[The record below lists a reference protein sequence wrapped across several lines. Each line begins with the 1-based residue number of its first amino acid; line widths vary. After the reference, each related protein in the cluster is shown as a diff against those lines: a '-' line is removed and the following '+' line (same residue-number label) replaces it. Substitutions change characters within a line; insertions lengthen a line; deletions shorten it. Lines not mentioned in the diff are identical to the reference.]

1 MTLVDGV
8 YELGN
13 ESGSGSYGVVFEA
26 TDTETNQKVAVKFA
40 HYGVEAKHYLEEEI
54 ENLLSLSKSIQTI
67 GVVDY
72 VKAGNDST
80 HGEYLVMEWLD
91 YGINDIEWT
100 IPTMLEIGEQLSI
113 ALESLHAQGMGHHDF
128 HSGNWRMN
136 KRGVVKLI
144 DMSFA
149 VDNGRQD
156 EDFIGLA
163 NMLYLIA
170 GMYIN
175 TKEAKALADEVSRNF
190 NSAKET
196 LSWDTILEMFQNF
209 KVMFGGSPID
219 LIEAVKI

>member
-13 ESGSGSYGVVFEA
+13 ESNSGSFGVVFDA
-26 TDTETNQKVAVKFA
+26 TDTKTNQKVAVKFA
-40 HYGVEAKHYLEEEI
+40 HRNEEAKDYLEEEI
-54 ENLLSLSKSIQTI
+54 ENLSFLSKSVKTI

-72 VKAGNDST
+72 VKAGKDKI

-91 YGINDIEWT
+91 YSIEDIKWT

-113 ALESLHAQGMGHHDF
+113 ALESLHLQDMGHHDL

-136 KRGVVKLI
+136 KRGEVKLI

-149 VDNGRQD
+149 VDGGRQD
-156 EDFIGLA
+156 EDFLGLA
-163 NMLYLIA
+163 NVLYLIA
-170 GMYIN
+170 SLYIN
-175 TKEAKALADEVSRNF
+175 TKGAKALADEISRNF
-190 NSAKET
+190 NNARKD
-196 LSWDTILEMFQNF
+196 LAWDTILEMFQNF
-209 KVMFGGSPID
+209 KAIFGGSPID

>member
-13 ESGSGSYGVVFEA
+13 KSGSGSYGVVFKA

-40 HYGVEAKHYLEEEI
+40 HSGIEAKGYLEEEI
-54 ENLLSLSKSIQTI
+54 ENLSSLSKSVQTI

-72 VKAGNDST
+72 VKAGNDNIL
-80 HGEYLVMEWLD
+80 GKYLVMEWLD
-91 YGINDIEWT
+91 YGIEDIKWT

-113 ALESLHAQGMGHHDF
+113 ALGSIHFQDMGHHDF
-128 HSGNWRMN
+128 HSGNWLMN
-136 KRGVVKLI
+136 KHGVVKLI

-149 VDNGRQD
+149 ADKGRQG

-163 NMLYLIA
+163 NVLYLIA
-170 GMYIN
+170 NLYIN
-175 TKEAKALADEVSRNF
+175 TKEAKALSDEISRNL
-190 NSAKET
+190 NNARKD
-196 LSWDTILEMFQNF
+196 LAWDNILEMFKNF
-209 KVMFGGSPID
+209 KAIFGGSPID